1 MTLIMIIGFVII
13 VTLLSIAINKNI
25 KTQSLL
31 KIEPKVVLNE
41 NEVLNAVTY
50 LPDYTILVL
59 TKNKDVQLVFPD
71 YYEVNE
77 KGNILHTI
85 RRHDFDKVKLFDQS
99 AHGACTLFRTKTLI
113 LNGGYDENFTRQ
125 DGLDIWLRYYK
136 KYKVMNLNIP
146 LFYY

>member
-59 TKNKDVQLVFPD
+59 TKNKAEQVLP
-71 YYEVNE
+71 YLTYLRVNFSAGE
-77 KGNILHTI
+77 K
-85 RRHDFDKVKLFDQS
+85 VP
-99 AHGACTLFRTKTLI
+99 CVLI
-113 LNGGYDENFTRQ
+113 LVAVRARRTF
-125 DGLDIWLRYYK
+125 LLC
-136 KYKVMNLNIP
+136 
-146 LFYY
+146 

>member
-1 MTLIMIIGFVII
+1 MKSLSTPAKETSTKEPNHLRILRISTLIMTLIMIIGFVII

-59 TKNKDVQLVFPD
+59 TKNKDVC
-71 YYEVNE
+71 E
-77 KGNILHTI
+77 KGHKI
-85 RRHDFDKVKLFDQS
+85 RKRK
-99 AHGACTLFRTKTLI
+99 
-113 LNGGYDENFTRQ
+113 
-125 DGLDIWLRYYK
+125 
-136 KYKVMNLNIP
+136 
-146 LFYY
+146 